1 MSNLFDYIAWRGDLP
16 FEASP
21 LCEVDNFIFC
31 MATYIDY
38 NRIYN
43 NYNPDV
49 KLLLKD
55 VSKEFCKIYDVKTVK
70 QMGLVIPWENIRKLI
85 DRMGKSQRFSDV
97 EISDFTNEIDEERQ
111 MQFAAVTYHLN
122 KDEMFVSFRGTDDT
136 LVGWKEDLRLSY
148 LNEIPAQ
155 RRSVEY
161 LESVARKYPDKK
173 IYVGGHSKGG
183 NLAKYSCIWVDDD
196 ILERV
201 CAIYNNDGPGFL
213 PDVVS
218 SERFAR
224 VESKVTNFVPQSSL
238 VGQIFQ
244 HRGKRII
251 IKSKYKGVY
260 QHNIF
265 GWEIH
270 GTSAV
275 RVEKFTRSGEMNH
288 EIFNVRINS
297 MSVDERRGFADTF
310 CSILDKTGVKSL
322 RELTEAG
329 FKSAAVMV
337 RAYAELDKEQ
347 KQMMSLFLTKLL
359 SAANKTNKEV

>member
-1 MSNLFDYIAWRGDLP
+1 MSNLFDYISWRGDLS

-31 MATYIDY
+31 MVTYIDY

-49 KLLLKD
+49 KLVLKD
-55 VSKEFCKIYDVKTVK
+55 VAREFCKIYDVKTVK
-70 QMGLVIPWENIRKLI
+70 KMGLVIPWENIRKLI
-85 DRMGKSQRFSDV
+85 DRMGKSQRFSNV
-97 EISDFTNEIDEERQ
+97 ELSDFVNEIDEYKE
-111 MQFAAVTYHLN
+111 MQFSAVTFHLN
-122 KDEMFVSFRGTDDT
+122 NDEMFISFRGTDDT

-161 LESVARKYPDKK
+161 LECVARKYPNKK

-183 NLAKYSCIWVDDD
+183 NLAKYSCTWVDDD
-196 ILERV
+196 ILSRV
-201 CAIYNNDGPGFL
+201 FVIYNNDGPGFL
-213 PDVVS
+213 PDIVS

-224 VESKVTNFVPQSSL
+224 VENKVINFVPQSSL

-244 HRGKRII
+244 HRGKRVI
-251 IKSKYKGVY
+251 IKSKNKGVY

-270 GTSAV
+270 GTCAV
-275 RVEKFTRSGEMNH
+275 RLEKFTRSGEINH
-288 EIFNVRINS
+288 EIFNTRINS
-297 MSVDERRGFADTF
+297 MSIEERRNFADTF
-310 CSILDKTGVKSL
+310 CSILDKSGVKSL

-347 KQMMSLFLTKLL
+347 KQMMSAFLSKLL
-359 SAANKTNKEV
+359 SATNKNKEV